1 MKAVFYSLVIFLLLH
16 FSFANAQCNA
26 PRTSVP
32 TSVCPGSTVTLSA
45 ITTNT
50 PGIIGHGWYTAPS
63 GGYRIQ
69 TSNSFPISDNSM
81 WYSEVK
87 VSSSSSVTYY
97 VSTICSSGESVRI
110 PVTYVAGGTSIAI
123 QPSGSPDF
131 VCQGSPFT
139 LTASGGSNYQWRLNY
154 LNASV
159 ISTATVFSPTQSGT
173 YYLTGTNNCG
183 VTQSKPIQVR
193 IIPQVTSISGPTGP
207 TSRYQGA
214 GTSTYSASAS
224 NAGLSWYLSP
234 STAGTI
240 SSGVVTWNA
249 GFSGMATV
257 KLVATGCGG
266 SSVTS
271 SLNVNVIGVNC
282 NPPAAMT
289 TTSTCP
295 GTTVTLGAYSI
306 SSTVTGHK
314 WYTSPTG
321 GTPITPTSSYAISNG
336 WVSNMK
342 VSSNYSVTYYV
353 SAICNSA
360 ETSRTAVTYTA
371 MNATNISILPS
382 GRPDYVCNSE
392 VGTFSLTALG
402 GTNYQ
407 WRLND
412 PNSYVISTNSVIY
425 PKQSGVYYL
434 TGTNSCG
441 QIQGPIPMKVVIYS
455 GCRVGNEESAEK
467 ELVVSPNPATEG
479 TTISYSLKEDSRVT
493 LEMFDNQGKRINR
506 IIDNIKQSAGQYH
519 QYIPTGSLG
528 SRSSFY
534 VLKLTIND
542 SVLVKKI
549 IVN

>member
-1 MKAVFYSLVIFLLLH
+1 
-16 FSFANAQCNA
+16 
-26 PRTSVP
+26 
-32 TSVCPGSTVTLSA
+32 
-45 ITTNT
+45 
-50 PGIIGHGWYTAPS
+50 
-63 GGYRIQ
+63 
-69 TSNSFPISDNSM
+69 
-81 WYSEVK
+81 
-87 VSSSSSVTYY
+87 
-97 VSTICSSGESVRI
+97 
-110 PVTYVAGGTSIAI
+110 
-123 QPSGSPDF
+123 
-131 VCQGSPFT
+131 
-139 LTASGGSNYQWRLNY
+139 
-154 LNASV
+154 
-159 ISTATVFSPTQSGT
+159 
-173 YYLTGTNNCG
+173 
-183 VTQSKPIQVR
+183 
-193 IIPQVTSISGPTGP
+193 
-207 TSRYQGA
+207 
-214 GTSTYSASAS
+214 
-224 NAGLSWYLSP
+224 
-234 STAGTI
+234 
-240 SSGVVTWNA
+240 
-249 GFSGMATV
+249 
-257 KLVATGCGG
+257 
-266 SSVTS
+266 
-271 SLNVNVIGVNC
+271 
-282 NPPAAMT
+282 
-289 TTSTCP
+289 
-295 GTTVTLGAYSI
+295 
-306 SSTVTGHK
+306 
-314 WYTSPTG
+314 
-321 GTPITPTSSYAISNG
+321 
-336 WVSNMK
+336 MK